1 MTSKAEK
8 CRIFNEDVLTPIG
21 NISDS
26 LQSYYGMLGAK
37 ENKLLR
43 GAGVDLEEALFK
55 LKGVLDIFEAKKEK
69 RRTCQRK

>member
-8 CRIFNEDVLTPIG
+8 CRLFNEDVLAPIG

-26 LQSYYGMLGAK
+26 LQSYYGMPGAK

-43 GAGVDLEEALFK
+43 KAGADLEEARFK
-55 LKGVLDIFEAKKEK
+55 LKGVLDIFEAKEE
-69 RRTCQRK
+69 RKCRQK